1 MSTVKGTREKCNF
14 SVQTV
19 KCDAKKRAMM
29 GRRYNRELIVL
40 RYRTISSI
48 REGKKICG
56 TTQMTPVDRSG
67 LFLKNFEE
75 LCSNK
80 DPRYLK
86 HVQINIHNG
95 NIN

>member
-48 REGKKICG
+48 RKGKKICG
-56 TTQMTPVDRSG
+56 MTQMTPVDESG
-67 LFLKNFEE
+67 LIGEFRRIMLEQRSKIFETR
-75 LCSNK
+75 SNK
-80 DPRYLK
+80 R
-86 HVQINIHNG
+86 HT
-95 NIN
+95 